1 MSSFSNG
8 YFVEGAWVQQVFGLF
23 KCPFPHPLLSIPS
36 TECGLEQEA
45 LCLYSGS
52 HKVWA
57 AERAQA
63 RISKGARRALLPT
76 GQHWEEN

>member
-1 MSSFSNG
+1 MSSFSTG

-23 KCPFPHPLLSIPS
+23 KCPFPRPLPVPR
-36 TECGLEQEA
+36 TACGLELEA
-45 LCLYSGS
+45 LCLLYSGS
-52 HKVWA
+52 HKVRA

-76 GQHWEEN
+76 GQRWEEN